1 MWSVSHSANN
11 LFAST
16 TLQSIQALMRIFRDP
31 GLAVHHGMVIQAIMF
46 IFTSLGLGC
55 VPYLHQVVPHMI
67 SMTRTCPSSLRESLF
82 KQLST
87 LARMVRAH
95 LRTYVA
101 DIFEAVEIWWS
112 SRRHLATI
120 FELVSSIAVGVPD
133 EFRKFVPRLV
143 RRFLTT
149 LDELQVADWA
159 ALHSQSVLTRGGD
172 ESQKLGL
179 ILRNLSSLREVLSPQ
194 YLHILVP
201 ALLKLADSLAS
212 LWTRSDSS
220 QPESLVVELSVST
233 FRTISVLLE
242 TKSVP
247 VNTWSIGFYMD
258 DKQRTPKSLE
268 GCIAS
273 RAVQPIVRVFQE
285 KPPMIPTIG
294 LAMIETLCVCAKQIG
309 GSKWLSLYDGVVRSS
324 IVSWQ
329 STFRLGAN
337 GTASAALRG
346 DPVLVACIQAYD
358 YVVDELQLPP
368 HRRQQGHSSSLF
380 PFPPNSLS
388 SSIGVEAFQ
397 PGGLTEFGPDNLT
410 DLNYDQ
416 SVMSPMHATLNLANR
431 PRVNQ
436 ASL

>member
-1 MWSVSHSANN
+1 
-11 LFAST
+11 
-16 TLQSIQALMRIFRDP
+16 MRIFRDP

-67 SMTRTCPSSLRESLF
+67 SMSATCPSSLRESLF

-87 LARMVRAH
+87 LAIIVREH

-101 DIFEAVEIWWS
+101 DIFEAVEIWWN
-112 SRRHLATI
+112 SRRHLSTI

-159 ALHSQSVLTRGGD
+159 VLHSQSILTRGGD

-179 ILRNLSSLREVLSPQ
+179 ILGNLSSLREVLSPQ

-212 LWTRSDSS
+212 LWTRSDSN

-242 TKSVP
+242 TKSILL
-247 VNTWSIGFYMD
+247 NTWAIGFYMD
-258 DKQRTPKSLE
+258 DKQQTPKSSE
-268 GCIAS
+268 GGIAS
-273 RAVQPIVRVFQE
+273 RTVQPIVRVFQE
-285 KPPMIPTIG
+285 KPPKCPAVG
-294 LAMIETLCVCAKQIG
+294 LAMIETLCVCATQIG
-309 GSKWLSLYDGVVRSS
+309 GSKWLNLYDGVVRSS

-337 GTASAALRG
+337 GTASASHRG

-358 YVVDELQLPP
+358 YVIGELQLPP
-368 HRRQQGHSSSLF
+368 HRQQQGHKSTLF
-380 PFPPNSLS
+380 PFPPNILN

-397 PGGLTEFGPDNLT
+397 PGGLAEFGTDILT

-416 SVMSPMHATLNLANR
+416 AAASPMHATLSMTNR